1 MPTYKEGDIYRAF
14 RDIDID
20 RNGFLEWHEY
30 QSCLNF
36 LTDLKLTDEEA
47 LTLNLLADLNG
58 DGRIDYSDFM
68 KHFEAIVYLIK
79 FHNELQAHYDELPER
94 LQERMQA
101 NSGQG
106 LQTQPSVAE

>member
-1 MPTYKEGDIYRAF
+1 MPSYKEGDIYRAF

-30 QSCLNF
+30 QSCLNT
-36 LTDLKLTDEEA
+36 LNELKLTDEEA
-47 LTLNLLADLNG
+47 LTLNLLADING

-68 KHFEAIVYLIK
+68 KHFESIVYLIK

-106 LQTQPSVAE
+106 L